1 VEHPGELSVPENAI
15 ERHMIERLE
24 REERERRRKEREA
37 LRKKFKHEELPEAV
51 IECLRK
57 IKTL

>member
-1 VEHPGELSVPENAI
+1 
-15 ERHMIERLE
+15 MIERLE